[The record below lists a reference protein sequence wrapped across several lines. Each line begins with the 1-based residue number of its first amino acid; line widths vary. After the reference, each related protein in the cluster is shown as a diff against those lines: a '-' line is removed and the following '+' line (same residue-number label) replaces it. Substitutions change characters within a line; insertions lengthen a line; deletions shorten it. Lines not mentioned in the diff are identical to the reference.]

1 MSAFKHILG
10 PVAVI
15 TIRNPPVNALSPQVQ
30 VSLLEVLKD
39 VNLDPSVKALVLC
52 GENGKFSG
60 GADIRTFSKTDPN
73 SNVKRMSLEDVN
85 AMVEKS
91 EKPVV
96 AAIEGV
102 ALGGGLELALG
113 CHYRIA
119 HVKARVGLTEV
130 LLGLLPGAGG
140 TQRLPRLIGVP
151 AALDMM
157 TTGKIMPASIAL
169 KLGIVDSVT
178 EGNTVKEAIN
188 LAQKVI
194 GQPLDSRRICSKPIQ
209 CPPNVDSLFKDAK
222 VKLKKQFHGAK
233 SHQVCVEAIR
243 GAVQLPFAEGIV
255 KERELFLSLFN
266 SDQAKAC
273 QYAFFAER
281 NVAKWTT
288 PSGANWKSASP
299 QPIGTAAVIGLGTM
313 GRGIAVSLA
322 KAQIRVI
329 AVEQDEQ
336 LLEKGSKAVTA
347 ILERENLKKQHLGL
361 GDKSSSFGSVTFTLD
376 FNTLKNADLVIEAV
390 YENMALKKEIFRRL
404 SSICK
409 PEAFLCTNT
418 SGLNI
423 DEIAAATDR
432 PHLVIGTHFFS
443 PAHMMK
449 LLEVVR
455 GYHSSPTIISTVV
468 NLSKALGKVAVVVGN
483 CPLFVGNRLMVPYIE
498 QSGFLL
504 ENGCSPEEVDQVLE
518 EFGFAMGPFRMT
530 DLAGLDVGWRSRMER
545 GLTGPKL
552 VTGAPVRQREGKR
565 YSPLPDMLCE
575 KGRFG
580 QKTGRGWYQYE
591 TVGGRNAVPDPWVH
605 NFLHEY
611 RRAHAIKQ
619 NNVSQGE
626 ILEWCLYPLINEGFN
641 VLEDEIASGPEDID
655 VIYNNGYGWPRHM
668 GGPMFYASM
677 IGLPRV
683 LAKLEKLYEN
693 NPDIPSLKPSRLL
706 KELVKKGSPPVKE
719 WRSQLGHQNS
729 RL

>member
-1 MSAFKHILG
+1 MAALKHIVG
-10 PVAVI
+10 SVAVI

-30 VSLLEVLKD
+30 VSLMEVLKD
-39 VNLDPSVKALVLC
+39 VTLDPSVKAIVLC

-60 GADIRTFSKTDPN
+60 GADIRTFSKTDPKTDI
-73 SNVKRMSLEDVN
+73 KRMSLDDVN
-85 AMVEKS
+85 SVAERS
-91 EKPVV
+91 RKPVV
-96 AAIEGV
+96 AAVEGV
-102 ALGGGLELALG
+102 ALGGGLELALA

-151 AALDMM
+151 AALDMI
-157 TTGKIMPASIAL
+157 TTGKIVPAPVAV

-178 EGNTVKEAIN
+178 EGSAVEEAIH
-188 LAQKVI
+188 LAQKVV
-194 GQPLDSRRICSKPIQ
+194 GQPLESRRICSKPIQ
-209 CPPNVDSLFKDAK
+209 CPPNVDSLLNDAK
-222 VKLKKQFHGAK
+222 VKLKKQFRGAE

-243 GAVQLPFAEGIV
+243 AAVQLPFAEGIV

-281 NVAKWTT
+281 SVAKWTT

-299 QPIGTAAVIGLGTM
+299 QTIRTAAVIGLGTM
-313 GRGIAVSLA
+313 GQGIAVSLA
-322 KAQIRVI
+322 KAQIQVI

-336 LLEKGSKAVTA
+336 QLEKGSKAVTA
-347 ILERENLKKQHLGL
+347 ILERETLKKQQFELAH
-361 GDKSSSFGSVTFTLD
+361 KSDSFGSVTFTLD
-376 FNTLKNADLVIEAV
+376 FNALKNADLVIEAV
-390 YENMALKKEIFRRL
+390 YENMALKKEIFQRL

-409 PEAFLCTNT
+409 PGAFLCTNT
-418 SGLNI
+418 SGLDI
-423 DEIAAATDR
+423 DEIASVTDR

-443 PAHMMK
+443 PAHLMK

-455 GYHSSPTIISTVV
+455 GYHSSSTIISTVM
-468 NLSKALGKVAVVVGN
+468 NLSKVLNKVGVVVDN
-483 CPLFVGNRLMVPYIE
+483 CPLFVGNRLLLPYIN
-498 QSGFLL
+498 QAVFLL
-504 ENGCSPEEVDQVLE
+504 EDGRTPEEVDQVLE
-518 EFGFAMGPFRMT
+518 EFGYAMGPFRMS
-530 DLAGLDVGWRSRMER
+530 DLAGLDIGWRSRMEF

-552 VTGAPVRQREGKR
+552 LPGAPVRQREGKR
-565 YSPLPDMLCE
+565 YSPLPDILCE
-575 KGRFG
+575 EGRFG
-580 QKTGRGWYQYE
+580 QKSGKGWYQYE
-591 TVGGRNAVPDPWVH
+591 TVGGRNAARDPWVH

-619 NNVSQGE
+619 KNVSQGE
-626 ILEWCLYPLINEGFN
+626 ILEWCLYPLINEGFK
-641 VLEDEIASGPEDID
+641 VLEDGIASGPEDID
-655 VIYNNGYGWPRHM
+655 VIYNNGYGWPRHK

-683 LAKLEKLYEN
+683 LVKLEEFYKN
-693 NPDIPSLKPSRLL
+693 NPDIPSLKPSNLL
-706 KELVKKGSPPVKE
+706 KALVKQGSPPLKE
-719 WRSQLGHQNS
+719 WRSQLGYPNS